1 MITYKLSVTFKKYG
15 LTFISLLRRGIMLEF
30 KNITKI
36 FKNKRVINDISFT
49 VNKGEFVVIVGQSG
63 CGKTTTLKMINR
75 LISPTSGSI
84 WLDGKNIL
92 KEDTIKLRRNM
103 GYVIQQTGLLPHM
116 TVGENIGI
124 IPMLEKWAEDKI
136 LGRTYELLKMVGMK
150 PEDYVDR
157 YPCELSGGQQQRIGV
172 ARAWAT
178 NPDIILMDEPF
189 SALDPITRNQL
200 QDELFNLQQEYKK
213 TIVFVTHDM
222 DEALKL
228 GDRICIM
235 KDGNIVQFDTPE
247 EILNNPANDFVKEF
261 IGKNRIWQ
269 QPGFIKAKDIMITE
283 PITTS
288 GNRTV
293 VQALEI
299 MKANKVDSLLIINKE
314 DKLEGIIT
322 IKDIIRNY
330 VGSLKVNTIMGT
342 EIKTVNIEDSLI
354 DILNLMNELKIG
366 YVPVVDESSKLV
378 GLITESSLLI
388 VLSNQYINQEDEA

>member
-1 MITYKLSVTFKKYG
+1 
-15 LTFISLLRRGIMLEF
+15 MLEF
-30 KNITKI
+30 RNIKKV
-36 FKNKRVINDISFT
+36 FKNKTVINDISFT

-63 CGKTTTLKMINR
+63 CGKTTTLKMINK

-84 WLDGKNIL
+84 YLDDKNIL

-124 IPMLEKWAEDKI
+124 IPMLEKWPEDKI
-136 LGRTYELLKMVGMK
+136 LERTTELLKMVGMA
-150 PEDYVDR
+150 PEEYVDR

-178 NPDIILMDEPF
+178 NPDVILMDEPF

-200 QDELFNLQQEYKK
+200 QDELFNLQQESKK

-314 DKLEGIIT
+314 DKLEGNYYN
-322 IKDIIRNY
+322 KRYYKELHRFYKGKYYYGHRN
-330 VGSLKVNTIMGT
+330 
-342 EIKTVNIEDSLI
+342 
-354 DILNLMNELKIG
+354 
-366 YVPVVDESSKLV
+366 
-378 GLITESSLLI
+378 
-388 VLSNQYINQEDEA
+388 

>member
-1 MITYKLSVTFKKYG
+1 
-15 LTFISLLRRGIMLEF
+15 MLKF
-30 KNITKI
+30 KNIRKV
-36 FKNKRVINDISFT
+36 FKNKTVINDISFT
-49 VNKGEFVVIVGQSG
+49 VNKGEFVVIVGPSG
-63 CGKTTTLKMINR
+63 CGKTTTLKMINK
-75 LISPTSGSI
+75 LIPPTSGTI
-84 WLDGKNIL
+84 YLEDTNIL

-124 IPMLEKWAEDKI
+124 IPFLEKWPEDKI
-136 LGRTYELLKMVGMK
+136 LDRTNELLKMVGMD
-150 PEDYVDR
+150 PNEYIDR

-200 QDELFNLQQEYKK
+200 QDELFNLQQESKK

-235 KDGNIVQFDTPE
+235 KDGDILQYDTPE

-269 QPGFIKAKDIMITE
+269 QPGFIRAKDIMITE

-299 MKANKVDSLLIINKE
+299 MKANKVDSLLIINRE
-314 DKLEGIIT
+314 DKLEGIVT

-330 VGSLKVNTIMGT
+330 IGSIKVDTIMGR
-342 EIKTVNIEDSLI
+342 EIKTVNIHDSLI
-354 DILNLMNELKIG
+354 DILNLMNELKIR
-366 YVPVVDESSKLV
+366 YVPVVDDSSKLV

-388 VLSNQYINQEDEA
+388 VLSNQYINQEDED

>member
-1 MITYKLSVTFKKYG
+1 
-15 LTFISLLRRGIMLEF
+15 MLEF

-36 FKNKRVINDISFT
+36 FKKQTIIKDISFT
-49 VNKGEFVVIVGQSG
+49 VEKGEFVVIVGPSG
-63 CGKTTTLKMINR
+63 CGKTTTLKMINK
-75 LISPTSGSI
+75 LISPTSGNI
-84 WLDGKNIL
+84 YLGDKDIL

-124 IPMLEKWAEDKI
+124 IPKLEKWPEDKI
-136 LGRTYELLKMVGMK
+136 LGRTNELLKMVGME
-150 PEDYVDR
+150 PEQFVDR

-200 QDELFNLQQEYKK
+200 QDELFNLQQEFKK
-213 TIVFVTHDM
+213 TIIFVTHDM

-235 KDGNIVQFDTPE
+235 KDGNILQYDTPE
-247 EILNNPANDFVKEF
+247 EILNNPANDYVKEF

-269 QPGFIKAKDIMITE
+269 QPGFIKAKDIMITD
-283 PITTS
+283 PIKTTGS
-288 GNRTV
+288 RTV

-299 MKANKVDSLLIINKE
+299 MKSNKVDSLLVVNKQNE
-314 DKLEGIIT
+314 LEGIVT

-330 VGSLKVNTIMGT
+330 IGSLKVDTIMGRQ
-342 EIKTVNIEDSLI
+342 IKTVNLNDSLI

-366 YVPVVDESSKLV
+366 YVPVVDDSSKLV

-388 VLSNQYINQEDEA
+388 VLSNQYIDQEENA

>member
-1 MITYKLSVTFKKYG
+1 
-15 LTFISLLRRGIMLEF
+15 MLEF
-30 KNITKI
+30 RNIRKV
-36 FKNKRVINDISFT
+36 FKGKTVINDISFT

-63 CGKTTTLKMINR
+63 CGKTTTLKLINR

-84 WLDGKNIL
+84 HLDGKNIL
-92 KEDTIKLRRNM
+92 KGDTIKLRRNM

-124 IPMLEKWAEDKI
+124 IPMLEKWPEDKI
-136 LGRTYELLKMVGMK
+136 LDRTTELLKMVGMK
-150 PEDYVDR
+150 AEEYVDR

-178 NPDIILMDEPF
+178 NPDVILMDEPF

-200 QDELFNLQQEYKK
+200 QDELFNLQQESKK

-235 KDGNIVQFDTPE
+235 KDGNIVQYDTPE

-269 QPGFIKAKDIMITE
+269 QPGFIKARDIMITE

-330 VGSLKVNTIMGT
+330 IGSIKVNTIMGT
-342 EIKTVNIEDSLI
+342 EIKTVNLDDSLI

-366 YVPVVDESSKLV
+366 YVPVVDDSSKLV

-388 VLSNQYINQEDEA
+388 VLSNQYINQEDDE

>member
-1 MITYKLSVTFKKYG
+1 
-15 LTFISLLRRGIMLEF
+15 MLKF
-30 KNITKI
+30 KNIKKS
-36 FKNKRVINDISFT
+36 FKSKTVINDINFS
-49 VNKGEFVVIVGQSG
+49 VKKGEFVVIVGPSG
-63 CGKTTTLKMINR
+63 CGKTTTLKMINK
-75 LISPTSGSI
+75 LIPPTSGTI
-84 WLDGKNIL
+84 YLEDKNIL

-124 IPMLEKWAEDKI
+124 IPKLEKWPETKI
-136 LGRTYELLKMVGMK
+136 HDRTIELLKMVGME
-150 PEDYVDR
+150 PDEYINR

-200 QDELFNLQQEYKK
+200 QDELFNLHQDSQK

-235 KDGNIVQFDTPE
+235 KDGDIVQYDTPE
-247 EILNNPANDFVKEF
+247 EILNNPVNDYVKEF

-269 QPGFIKAKDIMITE
+269 KPGFIRAKDIMITN
-283 PITTS
+283 PVIST

-299 MKANKVDSLLIINKE
+299 MKSNSVDSLLIVDKE
-314 DKLEGIIT
+314 NKLEGIVT

-330 VGSLKVNTIMGT
+330 TGSIKINTIMGR
-342 EIKTVNIEDSLI
+342 EIKTVNIHDSLI
-354 DILNLMNELKIG
+354 DVLNLMNELKIG
-366 YVPVVDESSKLV
+366 YIPVVDDSLKLV

-388 VLSNQYINQEDEA
+388 VLSNQYINQEDED

>member
-1 MITYKLSVTFKKYG
+1 
-15 LTFISLLRRGIMLEF
+15 MLEF
-30 KNITKI
+30 RNIKKV
-36 FKNKRVINDISFT
+36 FKNKTVINDISFT

-63 CGKTTTLKMINR
+63 CGKTTTLKMINK

-84 WLDGKNIL
+84 YLDDKNIL

-124 IPMLEKWAEDKI
+124 IPMLEKWPEDKI
-136 LGRTYELLKMVGMK
+136 LERTTELLKMVGMA
-150 PEDYVDR
+150 PEEYVDR

-178 NPDIILMDEPF
+178 NPDVILMDEPF

-200 QDELFNLQQEYKK
+200 QDELFNLQQESKK

-330 VGSLKVNTIMGT
+330 IGSIKVNTIMGT
-342 EIKTVNIEDSLI
+342 EIKTVNLDDSLI

-366 YVPVVDESSKLV
+366 YVPVVDDSSKLV

>member
-1 MITYKLSVTFKKYG
+1 
-15 LTFISLLRRGIMLEF
+15 MLEF
-30 KNITKI
+30 KNIQKI
-36 FKNKRVINDISFT
+36 FKNQTVIKDISFT
-49 VNKGEFVVIVGQSG
+49 VNKGEFIVIVGQSG
-63 CGKTTTLKMINR
+63 CGKTTTLKMINK
-75 LISPTSGSI
+75 LIAPTSGHI
-84 WLDGKNIL
+84 YFNGKDIL

-124 IPMLEKWAEDKI
+124 IPKLEKWTEDEIHK
-136 LGRTYELLKMVGMK
+136 RTLELLEMVGMDPK
-150 PEDYVDR
+150 LYIDR

-172 ARAWAT
+172 ARAFAT
-178 NPDIILMDEPF
+178 NPEIILMDEPF

-200 QDELFNLQQEYKK
+200 QDELFNLQQEFKK
-213 TIVFVTHDM
+213 TIIFVTHDM

-235 KDGNIVQFDTPE
+235 KGGSIIQFDTPE
-247 EILNNPANDFVKEF
+247 EILNNPADDFVEEF

-299 MKANKVDSLLIINKE
+299 MKANKVDSLLIIDRY
-314 DKLEGIIT
+314 DKLEGIVT

-330 VGSLKVNTIMGT
+330 TGSLKVNTIMGT
-342 EIKTVNIEDSLI
+342 EIKTVNLDDSLI

-366 YVPVVDESSKLV
+366 YVPVVDDSSKLV

-388 VLSNQYINQEDEA
+388 VLSNQYIDQEDEA

>member
-1 MITYKLSVTFKKYG
+1 
-15 LTFISLLRRGIMLEF
+15 MLEF
-30 KNITKI
+30 KNIHKV
-36 FKNKRVINDISFT
+36 FKNQTVINDISFT

-63 CGKTTTLKMINR
+63 CGKTTTLKMINK
-75 LISPTSGSI
+75 LISPTSGKI
-84 WLDGKNIL
+84 YLEGKDIL

-116 TVGENIGI
+116 TVGENVGI
-124 IPMLEKWAEDKI
+124 IPKLEQWPEEKI
-136 LGRTYELLKMVGMK
+136 YDRTIELLKMVGME
-150 PEDYVDR
+150 PEKYLDR

-172 ARAWAT
+172 ARAFAT

-200 QDELFNLQQEYKK
+200 QDELFNLQQEFKK

-235 KDGNIVQFDTPE
+235 KGGNIVQFDTPE
-247 EILNNPANDFVKEF
+247 EILNNPADDFVEEF

-269 QPGFIKAKDIMITE
+269 QPGFIKAKDIMITD
-283 PITTS
+283 PIKTTGS
-288 GNRTV
+288 RTV
-293 VQALEI
+293 LQALEI
-299 MKANKVDSLLIINKE
+299 MKSNSVDSLLVVNKE
-314 DKLEGIIT
+314 NKLEGIVT

-330 VGSLKVNTIMGT
+330 TGSLKINTIMGT
-342 EIKTVNIEDSLI
+342 EIKTVNLDDSLI

-366 YVPVVDESSKLV
+366 YVPVVDDSSKLV

-388 VLSNQYINQEDEA
+388 VLSNQYIDQEDEA

>member
-1 MITYKLSVTFKKYG
+1 
-15 LTFISLLRRGIMLEF
+15 MLEF
-30 KNITKI
+30 KNIKKI
-36 FKNKRVINDISFT
+36 FKNQTVINDISFT
-49 VNKGEFVVIVGQSG
+49 VNKGEFIVIVGQSG
-63 CGKTTTLKMINR
+63 CGKTTTLKMINK
-75 LISPTSGSI
+75 LILPTSGSI
-84 WLDGKNIL
+84 CLNGKDIL

-116 TVGENIGI
+116 TVGENVGI
-124 IPMLEKWAEDKI
+124 VPTLEKWSEDKI
-136 LGRTYELLKMVGMK
+136 LQRTNELLEMVGMQ
-150 PEDYVDR
+150 PNQYIDR

-172 ARAWAT
+172 ARAFAT

-200 QDELFNLQQEYKK
+200 QDELFNLQQEFKK
-213 TIVFVTHDM
+213 TIIFVTHDM

-235 KDGNIVQFDTPE
+235 KDGNIVQYDTPE
-247 EILNNPANDFVKEF
+247 EILNNPADDFVEEF

-330 VGSLKVNTIMGT
+330 KGSLKVNTIMGT
-342 EIKTVNIEDSLI
+342 EIKTVNIDDSLI

-366 YVPVVDESSKLV
+366 YVPVVDNSSKLV

-388 VLSNQYINQEDEA
+388 VLSNQYIDQEDEA

>member
-1 MITYKLSVTFKKYG
+1 
-15 LTFISLLRRGIMLEF
+15 MLEF
-30 KNITKI
+30 KNIRKV
-36 FKNKRVINDISFT
+36 FKNKTVINDISFT
-49 VNKGEFVVIVGQSG
+49 VNNGEFVVIVGQSG

-75 LISPTSGSI
+75 LIAPTSGSI
-84 WLDGKNIL
+84 NLDGKSIH
-92 KEDTIKLRRNM
+92 KQDTIKLRRNM

-124 IPMLEKWAEDKI
+124 IPMLEKWPEDKI
-136 LGRTYELLKMVGMK
+136 QARTTELLKMVGMEPK
-150 PEDYVDR
+150 EYRDR

-178 NPDIILMDEPF
+178 NPDVILMDEPF

-200 QDELFNLQQEYKK
+200 QDELYNLQQESKK
-213 TIVFVTHDM
+213 TIIFVTHDM

-299 MKANKVDSLLIINKE
+299 MKANKVDSLLVINKQ
-314 DKLEGIIT
+314 DKLEGIVT

-330 VGSLKVNTIMGT
+330 TGSLKLNTIMET
-342 EIKTVNIEDSLI
+342 KIKTVNLEDSLI

-366 YVPVVDESSKLV
+366 YVPVVDDSSKLV

-388 VLSNQYINQEDEA
+388 VLSNQYIDQEDEK

>member
-1 MITYKLSVTFKKYG
+1 
-15 LTFISLLRRGIMLEF
+15 MLEF
-30 KNITKI
+30 KNIQKI
-36 FKNKRVINDISFT
+36 FKNQTVIKDISFT

-63 CGKTTTLKMINR
+63 CGKTTTLKMINK
-75 LISPTSGSI
+75 LIAPTSGHI
-84 WLDGKNIL
+84 YLNGKDIL

-124 IPMLEKWAEDKI
+124 IPKLEKWTEDEIHK
-136 LGRTYELLKMVGMK
+136 RTIELLEMVHMDPK
-150 PEDYVDR
+150 LYIDR

-172 ARAWAT
+172 ARAFAT
-178 NPDIILMDEPF
+178 NPEIILMDEPF

-200 QDELFNLQQEYKK
+200 QDELFNLQQEFKK
-213 TIVFVTHDM
+213 TIIFVTHDM

-235 KDGNIVQFDTPE
+235 KGGSIIQFDTPE
-247 EILNNPANDFVKEF
+247 EILNNPADDFVEEF

-299 MKANKVDSLLIINKE
+299 MKANKVDSLLIIDKY
-314 DKLEGIIT
+314 DKLEGIVT

-330 VGSLKVNTIMGT
+330 TGSLKVNTIMGT
-342 EIKTVNIEDSLI
+342 EIKTVNLDDSLI

-366 YVPVVDESSKLV
+366 YVPVVDDSSKLV

-388 VLSNQYINQEDEA
+388 VLSNQYIDQEDEA